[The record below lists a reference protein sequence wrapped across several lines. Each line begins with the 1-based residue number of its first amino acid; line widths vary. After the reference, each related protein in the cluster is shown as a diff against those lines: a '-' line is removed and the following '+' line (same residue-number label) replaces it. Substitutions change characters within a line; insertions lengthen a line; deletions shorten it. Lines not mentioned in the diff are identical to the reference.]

1 MRFSILLI
9 AVVLF
14 FTSSKTQAQGCVAI
28 RGTGAICTLTDHS
41 PMGET
46 IEKAGQWQL
55 TTGFRHFKS
64 FRHFRGTHEE
74 PERVENGTEVIN
86 WQNILDINLL
96 YQPNARWAFAI
107 GLPIVSNR
115 RSSLY
120 EHGRTSRHQT
130 ESFGISDMRIMAYAW
145 LLDGNKPRKGNLQL
159 GAGLKLPTGDY
170 NYQDYFYNV
179 GQNKEAELR
188 PVDQSIQPGDGGTGL
203 IVELNGY
210 HNFSR
215 NIGVYGNAFYMAN
228 PRDVNGTLTYR
239 SNKYEKVMS
248 VTDQYLVRGG
258 VNYGF
263 GGKKSRWSASAGMR
277 YEGIP
282 VNDLIG
288 ESNGFRRPGYVWSV
302 EPGVNLA
309 LKNTIVSLTVPVA
322 VARNRTQS
330 NSDKLTTEE
339 TGVYR
344 HGDAAFAD
352 YTINI
357 GASFRF

>member
-1 MRFSILLI
+1 MRFCIFLLSIILSFS
-9 AVVLF
+9 VVNLH
-14 FTSSKTQAQGCVAI
+14 AQGCVAI

-41 PMGET
+41 SMGES
-46 IEKAGQWQL
+46 IKNAGRWQL
-55 TTGFRHFKS
+55 TTGYRHFKS
-64 FRHFRGTHEE
+64 FRHYRGTHEE

-96 YQPNARWAFAI
+96 YQPNARWAFSV
-107 GLPIVSNR
+107 GLPLVANR

-120 EHGRTSRHQT
+120 EHGRQSRHETQ
-130 ESFGISDMRIMAYAW
+130 SIGLSDMRLMAYAW
-145 LLDGNKPRKGNLQL
+145 LLNPNKPRKGNIQL
-159 GAGLKLPTGDY
+159 GAGLKFATGDY

-179 GQNKEAELR
+179 GPNKEAELR

-210 HNFSR
+210 HNFTR
-215 NIGVYGNAFYMAN
+215 HLGVYANAFYLMN

-248 VTDQYLVRGG
+248 VTDQYLLRGG
-258 VNYGF
+258 INYGF
-263 GGKKSRWSASAGMR
+263 GGKKYRWSASGGFR

-282 VNDLIG
+282 VNDLVG
-288 ESNGFRRPGYVWSV
+288 ESNGFRRPGYVWSA
-302 EPGVNLA
+302 EPGLNMAV
-309 LKNTIVSLTVPVA
+309 KNTVVSITVPVA
-322 VARNRTQS
+322 ITRNRTQS
-330 NSDKLTTEE
+330 NPDKWTTEE